1 MFWIRHDQKINMKKN
16 GNLYSP
22 FTYQWLDLKSQHNKQ
37 HKGSFIVSP
46 IYSEEL
52 ESIFWRI
59 PQTGVLYSTRRA
71 ICLKIF
77 LLCFILLFTSSSPCR
92 KADQFAVS
100 YFSTSLIVLIQ
111 VYNWEIRH
119 QATELVASEQAFGPK
134 QRGCSQATEL
144 AKCIVTRQQA
154 RWRTRL

>member
-1 MFWIRHDQKINMKKN
+1 MAPTNKMNWRFYRDK
-16 GNLYSP
+16 LSP
-22 FTYQWLDLKSQHNKQ
+22 
-37 HKGSFIVSP
+37 
-46 IYSEEL
+46 SEL
-52 ESIFWRI
+52 VACVAGGISVL
-59 PQTGVLYSTRRA
+59 GVLYSTRRA

-92 KADQFAVS
+92 KADQFAVL
-100 YFSTSLIVLIQ
+100 YFPTSLIVLIQ

-144 AKCIVTRQQA
+144 AKCIVTRQQV
-154 RWRTRL
+154 R